1 MAAYVEATVKQIFIF
16 DIHADKISKSLLDTL
31 AKIRQPEHILIGIDA
46 LIKFNNLL
54 DMVFMPTFKEQP
66 DPTPGSNTIIIKGWD
81 CFLLNTR
88 FKPVQWKFGKKV
100 LILTGGSDATNLG
113 KTLPSLLNVSFDREL
128 EIHWVIGPYSGEPVL
143 PASSIHQWVL
153 HRAPQSL
160 DALMLETNFAITVY
174 GVSFFELIYY
184 GVPTVV
190 FSPYG
195 NKDDEELMTISNEQV
210 ALVANDENDAVKK
223 FNQLL
228 TNHSLASSISDKAK
242 LNMSVP
248 GGNKFVEMVEKLI
261 AKKW

>member
-1 MAAYVEATVKQIFIF
+1 M
-16 DIHADKISKSLLDTL
+16 
-31 AKIRQPEHILIGIDA
+31 
-46 LIKFNNLL
+46 
-54 DMVFMPTFKEQP
+54 
-66 DPTPGSNTIIIKGWD
+66 
-81 CFLLNTR
+81 
-88 FKPVQWKFGKKV
+88 